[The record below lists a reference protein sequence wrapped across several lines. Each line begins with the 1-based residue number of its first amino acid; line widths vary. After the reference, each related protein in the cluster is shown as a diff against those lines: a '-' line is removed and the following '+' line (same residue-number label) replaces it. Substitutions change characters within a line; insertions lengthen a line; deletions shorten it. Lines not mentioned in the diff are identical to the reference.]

1 MWLLSDG
8 CYSIEGLGP
17 GTKGLEQK
25 WLVLS
30 NSFMIVTLLEST
42 ANRVGTGARALS
54 NWGFYLLWW
63 QPPPWSEVE
72 LVPDDLEP
80 HLWAGF
86 TFPLMQVHM
95 IIIAVSPLARISV
108 RAKGAGEG
116 SWCGLEVAL
125 RCFWKV
131 DQSIRE
137 ISIAISVLGL
147 WASKSM
153 HVQSLG
159 FLQSSSKHH
168 WFSSLIG
175 GLSFLYWFPGLYAI
189 NGLTFF
195 TP

>member
-1 MWLLSDG
+1 
-8 CYSIEGLGP
+8 
-17 GTKGLEQK
+17 
-25 WLVLS
+25 
-30 NSFMIVTLLEST
+30 MIVTLLEST

-72 LVPDDLEP
+72 LEPDDLEP

-86 TFPLMQVHM
+86 TFPLMHVHM
-95 IIIAVSPLARISV
+95 IIMAVSPLARISV

-116 SWCGLEVAL
+116 YWCGLEVAL

-137 ISIAISVLGL
+137 ISIAIS
-147 WASKSM
+147 
-153 HVQSLG
+153 VQSLG

-175 GLSFLYWFPGLYAI
+175 GLSFLYWSPGLYAY
-189 NGLTFF
+189 
-195 TP
+195 